1 MTYEGIVP
9 ETPVSIGRLN
19 TPMKFL
25 APTFCL
31 TLALFCAPDA
41 RAQQTVDITV
51 SDRALNPVD
60 TRIFGQFLER
70 ASWGEPGPEA
80 VADPKTGRLP
90 TPIMAMLREV
100 APPVIRFPGG
110 TDIDFIDW
118 RDMIDNAPSR
128 PGAARPVT
136 RGRGGDITNRFG
148 YHEYFE
154 LRDQLGNETILVL
167 NLLDAVAKRK
177 PLEQAAIDA
186 TGLVAYAN
194 APQGA
199 RLPDGMPD
207 WAAVRAQNGHPLP
220 FGAEYVQIGNE
231 TWVDNFERP
240 LKEAWPDADNA
251 EVARYYAAC
260 VKRTME
266 LIRQIDPDIKII
278 VDNKA
283 VYGAQAEM
291 FKDPW
296 IVANLAY
303 VAHHNYAYGP
313 LNKVRLKRADSE
325 QRDDVDI
332 AELSTDDLWAL
343 WTTQP
348 GGLDGKGWSA
358 ADAPRGPAPHIKAAL
373 TEWNWNQWSYSQ
385 LKPQPEINSEVA
397 AGLGVAGFLHGLMRS
412 GEQEGLA
419 TQSMLL
425 GVSWGIA
432 GIHADP
438 TGKEAPYFS
447 PQIQATTFYR
457 WHHGNRRLQ
466 VDSGP
471 IPRLSINVESWG
483 AGGLIPRGALVDPLA
498 TRDDKTLYVHLI
510 NRSLREP
517 MRVRVKLD
525 GLRAATPRARLVSLV
540 GNAFTQDKE
549 QLRPKVFAEK
559 ESEVVLAND
568 ALEVELPPH
577 SISVVEV
584 ALQDLAE

>member
-1 MTYEGIVP
+1 
-9 ETPVSIGRLN
+9 
-19 TPMKFL
+19 MKFL
-25 APTFCL
+25 APAFCL
-31 TLALFCAPDA
+31 SFALFCAPDA
-41 RAQQTVDITV
+41 RAQQTIAVTV
-51 SDRALNPVD
+51 SDRVLNPVD

-80 VADPKTGRLP
+80 LADPKTGRLP
-90 TPIMAMLREV
+90 APIMAMLREM

-128 PGAARPVT
+128 TDAARPIT
-136 RGRGGDITNRFG
+136 KGRGGDITNNFG
-148 YHEYFE
+148 HDEYFE
-154 LRDQLGNETILVL
+154 LRDQLGSETILVL

-177 PLEQAAIDA
+177 PLDVAALDA

-194 APQGA
+194 ARQGA
-199 RLPDGMPD
+199 KLPDGMPD
-207 WAAVRAQNGHPLP
+207 WAAVRARNGHPLP
-220 FGAEYVQIGNE
+220 FNAEYVQIGNE

-240 LKEAWPDADNA
+240 LKEAWPDAD
-251 EVARYYAAC
+251 EPQIARYYAAC
-260 VKRTME
+260 VKRYME

-278 VDNKA
+278 VDGKA
-283 VYGAQAEM
+283 LYGAETEM

-296 IVANLAY
+296 IVANLAF

-313 LNKVRLKRADSE
+313 LKNVSLKRVGREKREA
-325 QRDDVDI
+325 VDN
-332 AELSTDDLWAL
+332 AELSTDDYWAL

-348 GGLDGKGWSA
+348 GGLDNKGWSA
-358 ADAPRGPAPHIKAAL
+358 ADAPKGPAPHVKAAL
-373 TEWNWNQWSYSQ
+373 TEWNWNQWSYKD
-385 LKPQPEINSEVA
+385 LKPQPAINYEVA

-412 GEQEGLA
+412 GEQQGLA

-438 TGKEAPYFS
+438 TGKKAPYFS
-447 PQIQATTFYR
+447 PQTQATTFYR

-466 VDSGP
+466 VNAEP
-471 IPRLSINVESWG
+471 MPRLNINVESWG
-483 AGGLIPRGALVDPLA
+483 ESGILARGAIVDPLA
-498 TRDDKTLYVHLI
+498 TRDDQKLYVHLI

-517 MRVRVKLD
+517 MRVKVNLD
-525 GLRAATPRARLVSLV
+525 GLRAATPGARLFSLV
-540 GNAFTQDKE
+540 GDAFMQDEK

-559 ESEVVLAND
+559 QSEVVLANN

-577 SISVVEV
+577 SINVVE
-584 ALQDLAE
+584 LDLAK